1 MGEQKVAVVTG
12 GSAGIG
18 EAMVYEDKLNLT
30 AEDVAEA
37 VRWVASLPPHVNID
51 TLGIMPADQA
61 ER

>member
-1 MGEQKVAVVTG
+1 MSEQKVAVVTG

-18 EAMVYEDKLNLT
+18 EA
-30 AEDVAEA
+30 ACRA
-37 VRWVASLPPHVNID
+37 PHVNID

>member
-18 EAMVYEDKLNLT
+18 EAMGKLNLT

>member
-18 EAMVYEDKLNLT
+18 E
-30 AEDVAEA
+30 
-37 VRWVASLPPHVNID
+37 VASLPPHVNID